1 MGIGIYMLLI
11 NRKIKKIIASTLIF
25 SFLSMNCT
33 FAVETVITPTGQTA
47 TTVTPGAGGNFD
59 IHTNTTVGDIGV
71 NAFNKFDVGQGDTV
85 NLHLNNEQNK
95 LFNLIYDKSAS
106 QIDGVVNPIKTAQLA
121 VMSFL
126 QTPTVL

>member
-25 SFLSMNCT
+25 SFLSMNCS

-59 IHTNTTVGDIGV
+59 IHTNKIGRAHV
-71 NAFNKFDVGQGDTV
+71 
-85 NLHLNNEQNK
+85 
-95 LFNLIYDKSAS
+95 
-106 QIDGVVNPIKTAQLA
+106 
-121 VMSFL
+121 
-126 QTPTVL
+126 